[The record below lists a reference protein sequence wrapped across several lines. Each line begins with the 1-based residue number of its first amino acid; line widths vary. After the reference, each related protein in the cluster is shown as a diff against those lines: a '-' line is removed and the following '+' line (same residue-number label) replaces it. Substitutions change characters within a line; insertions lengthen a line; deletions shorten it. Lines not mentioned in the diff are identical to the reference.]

1 MQESYLDAIRLDGD
15 EAGPVSVSQSLKA
28 VLCLHGPNRGVESSE
43 QNGGGGVTEGQQA
56 QKSNNKSEGHSRA
69 LGVVN
74 CVSHCVWSFGRRFEN
89 GFVLLELWRERRL
102 RNLLW
107 DDGRGGTR
115 RGAAEELAGGAAEK
129 IHEHAEDEDH

>member
-1 MQESYLDAIRLDGD
+1 MFARPKS
-15 EAGPVSVSQSLKA
+15 
-28 VLCLHGPNRGVESSE
+28 RGRIFRAEWRWRGKGGAASS
-43 QNGGGGVTEGQQA
+43 
-56 QKSNNKSEGHSRA
+56 KSNNKSEGHSRA

-89 GFVLLELWRERRL
+89 AFVLLELWRERRL